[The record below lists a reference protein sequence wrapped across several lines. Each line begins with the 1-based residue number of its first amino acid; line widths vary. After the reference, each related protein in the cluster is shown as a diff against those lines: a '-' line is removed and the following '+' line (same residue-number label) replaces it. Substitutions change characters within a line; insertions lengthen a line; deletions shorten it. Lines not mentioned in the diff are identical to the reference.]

1 MTELGLRRYEEALDQ
16 LATYGINLYCLLLI
30 AVLFTLAIIIIL
42 EKVSR
47 NQDSHQ
53 DTDIEKGDKEALIE
67 DVNNTEN
74 I

>member
-16 LATYGINLYCLLLI
+16 LATNGITLYILLLI

-47 NQDSHQ
+47 NQNSLQ
-53 DTDIEKGDKEALIE
+53 DTDIEKGGETLIE